1 MHSTAPATP
10 ATHSLTLAPA
20 QLRLQIDP
28 ATLGFAHTGELQDL
42 PLPWIGQERA
52 AAAARFG
59 LAMRQRDYH
68 LFVLGELGSGRTSL
82 LTQAMHEAAALRPV
96 PPDLCYLHHFE
107 QPERPHALRLPAGLG
122 KLLRTGMETIL
133 QALQSDIPQRLQDG
147 DYRTNSADLDA
158 GYEAEQA
165 QAFAGLEIFA
175 RERQFALT
183 RDNGHMVFTL
193 LDTHGKPQPPAQS
206 KALSEAKRASL
217 AEAEQALRAE
227 IARVLTALRPLE
239 RAHQQARTDLRRRTI
254 EPLLAQMVGE
264 LQRTVCT
271 SDNAE
276 NSKDNTKL
284 TDWLGQVQKALLN
297 QLALFLPLQSDD
309 AGDIDDAT
317 DDSNTNATAAAMAAD
332 EEDDRK
338 DALETLLTQ
347 CRVHL
352 AVDNGARTAA
362 PVIIEDNPQ
371 LRSLFGSVETHPDE
385 DGAAAAPADLG
396 AIHAGSLLKAHGGF
410 LMLHL
415 RDVAAAEGLWERLRR
430 FLRCSRVLQQDD
442 TPSAHGHAS
451 RQALRPE
458 AIDVDVKIVLIGSVE
473 EYYALQAADPE
484 VAQRFRTKVDFA
496 ESFRS
501 TPETRYAT
509 GIFIAHIAR
518 KRGLPDF
525 SAAAVARLLEQSHRE
540 ADDQTRQ
547 SALFAHTEA
556 LVVESAALCSARA
569 GTWVEVADIAAAL
582 AARTLRHDYTEQ
594 RLHESIADGERLI
607 TLHGSH
613 IGQVNALTQIDQ
625 GDYRFGFPVRITAH
639 AFAGHEGL
647 LNIEREVEMSGPI
660 HDKGVLIL
668 HSYLTALFEHIAP
681 LALNASVVFEQEYSG
696 VEGDSASCAE
706 LYALLSALSGVPLA
720 QGIAV
725 TGALNQHGHI
735 LPVGGINEKI
745 EGWFKV
751 CEAAGLDGT
760 QGALIP
766 ARNLRQLMLDQRVL
780 DAVAAGRFHIY
791 TADHVS
797 DGIAVLTGQSANTAP
812 TGTDSVL
819 ALAEKTLRD
828 FRRACQVAGHT
839 RLRHPSRPRQSSSTA
854 TATKP

>member
-1 MHSTAPATP
+1 MHSTASAAP
-10 ATHSLTLAPA
+10 ATHSLTLTPA

-28 ATLGFAHTGELQDL
+28 ATLGFVHTGELKDL

-59 LAMRQRDYH
+59 LGMAQPDYH

-107 QPERPHALRLPAGLG
+107 KPERPHALRLPAGLG
-122 KLLRTGMETIL
+122 KLLREGMDQAL
-133 QALQSDIPQRLQDG
+133 QTLQSDIPKRLQEA
-147 DYRTNSADLDA
+147 DYRTNSAEVDA
-158 GYEAEQA
+158 RFEAEQTE
-165 QAFAGLEIFA
+165 AFAALEAFA

-183 RDNGHMVFTL
+183 HDTGHMVFTL
-193 LDTHGKPQPPAQS
+193 LDAHGKPQPPAKS
-206 KALSEAKRASL
+206 KHLSAEKRAAL

-227 IARVLTALRPLE
+227 IARVLTALRPVE
-239 RAHQQARTDLRRRTI
+239 RAYQQARTELRRSAIT
-254 EPLLAQMVGE
+254 PLLAQT
-264 LQRTVCT
+264 LDALHSAVCP
-271 SDNAE
+271 A
-276 NSKDNTKL
+276 KDNPKL
-284 TDWLGQVQKALLN
+284 ADWLGQVHKALLN

-309 AGDIDDAT
+309 GGDT
-317 DDSNTNATAAAMAAD
+317 DGALENPAADSAAAAAVAAD

-338 DALETLLTQ
+338 DALETLLAQ

-352 AVDNGARTAA
+352 AVDNSGRTGA

-371 LRSLFGSVETHPDE
+371 LRSLFGSVEALPDE
-385 DGAAAAPADLG
+385 DGAPPAPASLD

-430 FLRCSRVLQQDD
+430 FLRCARVQQDD
-442 TPSAHGHAS
+442 APSAHGHAS

-458 AIDVDVKIVLIGSVE
+458 AVEVDVKMVLIGSVE

-484 VAQRFRTKVDFA
+484 VSQRFRTKVDFA
-496 ESFRS
+496 ESFHS
-501 TPETRYAT
+501 TLETRRAT
-509 GIFIAHIAR
+509 GIFIAHIVR
-518 KRGLPDF
+518 KRSLPDF

-547 SALFAHTEA
+547 SALFAQTESLA
-556 LVVESAALCSARA
+556 IESGALCRARA
-569 GTWVEVADIAAAL
+569 GTWVEAADIDAAL
-582 AARTLRHDYTEQ
+582 QARTLRHDYTEQ

-668 HSYLTALFEHIAP
+668 HSYLTALFEHLAP

-725 TGALNQHGHI
+725 TGALNQHGQI

-791 TADHVS
+791 TAQHIS
-797 DGIAVLTGQSANTAP
+797 DGIAVLTEQGTSANPAAM
-812 TGTDSVL
+812 DHVL
-819 ALAEKTLRD
+819 ALAEQTLRD

-839 RLRHPSRPRQSSSTA
+839 RLRHSSRPRSA
-854 TATKP
+854 APKP

>member
-1 MHSTAPATP
+1 
-10 ATHSLTLAPA
+10 
-20 QLRLQIDP
+20 LQIDP
-28 ATLGFAHTGELQDL
+28 ATLDFVHTGELQNL

-52 AAAARFG
+52 EAAVRFG
-59 LAMRQRDYH
+59 LGMQQPDYH
-68 LFVLGELGSGRTSL
+68 LFVLGELGSGRSSL

-96 PPDLCYLHHFE
+96 PPDLCYLHHFDK
-107 QPERPHALRLPAGLG
+107 PERPHALRLPAGQG
-122 KLLRTGMETIL
+122 RLLRTGMEKIL
-133 QALQSDIPQRLQDG
+133 QTLQSDIAKRLQEA
-147 DYRTNSADLDA
+147 DYRADNADLIA
-158 GYEAEQA
+158 RYETEQTN
-165 QAFAGLEIFA
+165 AFAALEAFA
-175 RERQFALT
+175 RQRKFALN

-193 LDTHGKPQPPAQS
+193 LDAHGEPQTTEQAS
-206 KALSEAKRASL
+206 ALPTEQRAPL

-227 IARVLTALRPLE
+227 IARVLTALRPIE

-254 EPLLAQMVGE
+254 APLLTQVLAE
-264 LQRTVCT
+264 LHSTVQAT
-271 SDNAE
+271 LPDQKSAE
-276 NSKDNTKL
+276 GSSKL
-284 TDWLGQVQKALLN
+284 ADWLAQVQKALLD
-297 QLALFLPLQSDD
+297 QLALFLPLNSDITDGADISDD
-309 AGDIDDAT
+309 TSSTETTT
-317 DDSNTNATAAAMAAD
+317 DED
-332 EEDDRK
+332 EDDRK
-338 DALETLLTQ
+338 DALEALLAQ

-352 AVDNGARTAA
+352 AVDNGGRSTA

-371 LRSLFGSVETHPDE
+371 LRSLFGSVEASTDE
-385 DGAAAAPADLG
+385 DAPPTDLS
-396 AIHAGSLLKAHGGF
+396 AIHAGNLLKAHGGF
-410 LMLHL
+410 LMLYL

-430 FLRCSRVLQQDD
+430 FLRCARVQQGD
-442 TPSAHGHAS
+442 TPHSSPGHAS

-458 AIDVDVKIVLIGSVE
+458 PVEVDVKIVLIGSVE

-501 TPETRYAT
+501 TLETRRAT

-525 SAAAVARLLEQSHRE
+525 SAAAVARLLEQSHRQ

-547 SALFAHTEA
+547 SAVFAHTESLA
-556 LVVESAALCSARA
+556 IESAALCRTRA
-569 GTWVEVADIAAAL
+569 GTLVEATDIDAAL
-582 AARTLRHDYTEQ
+582 QARTLRHNYTEQ

-613 IGQVNALTQIDQ
+613 IGQINALTQIDQ
-625 GDYRFGFPVRITAH
+625 GDYRFGFPVRITAR

-668 HSYLTALFEHIAP
+668 HSYLTALFGHIAP

-725 TGALNQHGHI
+725 TGALNQHGQV

-766 ARNLRQLMLDQRVL
+766 ARNLHQLMLNRRVI
-780 DAVAAGRFHIY
+780 DAVAAGHFHIY
-791 TADHVS
+791 AASHVS
-797 DGIAVLTGQSANTAP
+797 EGMAVLTGQASSMGEVSAIPANA
-812 TGTDSVL
+812 DSML
-819 ALAEKTLRD
+819 ARAEQTLRT

-839 RLRHPSRPRQSSSTA
+839 RLRSPSRLRQSNSTA
-854 TATKP
+854 SLEKP